1 MKQRLKEETVI
12 FVSVFKWLVLGTA
25 VGIITGVST
34 TVFVMSLNWGA
45 RVAGQAHYY
54 WLLPLGLF
62 LSALIIKYV
71 VPSAEGHGANKV
83 IESIHKHSG
92 KMKPLYVPVE
102 FLRTFITLT
111 SGASAGKEGPS
122 AQIGAGFVSIFAD
135 VIRFEGADRRKLVIC
150 GISGGFASVFGTPI
164 AGAVFGMEVLF
175 MGAIRYEVLLP
186 SFVAGVISYQVSSWL
201 GLTYFYNPITFVPIF
216 SEVIFIK
223 VAAAG
228 VFFGLVSFAF
238 VEILSLCRRISE
250 GIKLPLPVKGLI
262 AGFVLAGLTVILG
275 NHYLGLG
282 LDVIQ
287 AAIEGKDVP
296 GYAFLMKALFT
307 GITLGFGG
315 HGGVGTPIF
324 YVGATS
330 GSAFGSFI
338 GADPAFFAAIGFVSL
353 LAGAANTPIAASIMA
368 VELFGAAVAPYAAIS
383 SVISYAVSG
392 HRGAYPSQ
400 VIAAKK
406 SSSIEVEIGR
416 DLLSAQPRYVYR
428 EKSFIGLLRYAAG
441 KVRRAKK

>member
-1 MKQRLKEETVI
+1 MKQRLKEETII
-12 FVSVFKWLVLGTA
+12 FASVFKWLILGSV
-25 VGIITGVST
+25 VGVITGVST

-45 RVAGQAHYY
+45 RIAGQAHYY
-54 WLLPLGLF
+54 WFLPLGLF

-71 VPSAEGHGANKV
+71 TPSAQGHGANKV

-92 KMKPLYVPVE
+92 KMKPLYAPIE

-111 SGASAGKEGPS
+111 GGGCAGKEGPS
-122 AQIGAGFVSIFAD
+122 AQIGAGLASIFAD
-135 VIRFEGADRRKLVIC
+135 LIRFEGVDRRKLVIC
-150 GISGGFASVFGTPI
+150 GISGAFASVFGTPI
-164 AGAVFGMEVLF
+164 AGAVFGIEVLF

-186 SFVAGVISYQVSSWL
+186 SFVAGVISYQVSTWL
-201 GLTYFYNPITFVPIF
+201 GLTYFYHPITFVPVF
-216 SEVIFIK
+216 SELIFIK

-228 VFFGLVSFAF
+228 VFFGLASFAF
-238 VEILSLCRRISE
+238 VEILNLCRGVSARI
-250 GIKLPLPVKGLI
+250 KFPLPVKGLL
-262 AGFVLAGLTVILG
+262 AGFFLAGITALLG

-287 AAIEGKDVP
+287 AAIEGKDIP
-296 GYAFLMKALFT
+296 AYAFLMKSFFT
-307 GITLGFGG
+307 GVTLGFGG

-324 YVGATS
+324 YVGATA
-330 GSAFGSFI
+330 GSAFGHFI
-338 GADPAFFAAIGFVSL
+338 GEDGALFAAIGFVSL

-383 SVISYAVSG
+383 SVISFAVSG

-406 SSSIEVEIGR
+406 SSSIEVEIGAE
-416 DLLSAQPRYVYR
+416 LLSAQPRCAYR

-441 KVRRAKK
+441 KFRRAK